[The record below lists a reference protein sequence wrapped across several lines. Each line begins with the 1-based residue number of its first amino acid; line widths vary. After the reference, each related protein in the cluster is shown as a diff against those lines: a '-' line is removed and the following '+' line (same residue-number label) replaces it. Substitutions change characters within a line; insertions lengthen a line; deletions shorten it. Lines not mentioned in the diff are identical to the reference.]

1 MNSCHFD
8 FNGHRV
14 PVWTL
19 TYRVMRLRTE
29 PIERPIEAVHPEHS
43 PSWSVVLL
51 LARGRPQPA
60 GSHRKPSW
68 RRRGRC
74 LGRPA
79 PPTGGRTRYT
89 RVAVGKEEKS
99 LEIIGGM
106 KIIYRVTVLLPSLH
120 SSCHTVQLL
129 ECLCRKFEVNNV
141 CGISVSA
148 NWKLQVSAVWP
159 SLINIYVFQFLS
171 THKLYTTNVFVLRMH
186 GLVLRNDLSENQ
198 RTCRQTTSGWATAW
212 QHRKRDKKERT
223 FDLRGYFRHF

>member
-29 PIERPIEAVHPEHS
+29 PIERPIEAAHPEHS

-79 PPTGGRTRYT
+79 PPTGGGTRYT

-120 SSCHTVQLL
+120 SSRHTQFNSLSAYAESLKLITFVVFLFQLI
-129 ECLCRKFEVNNV
+129 ENCK
-141 CGISVSA
+141 SA
-148 NWKLQVSAVWP
+148 
-159 SLINIYVFQFLS
+159 
-171 THKLYTTNVFVLRMH
+171 
-186 GLVLRNDLSENQ
+186 
-198 RTCRQTTSGWATAW
+198 RQS
-212 QHRKRDKKERT
+212 
-223 FDLRGYFRHF
+223 DLRW